1 MNEQNEHK
9 FIRIAT
15 LENTIEAQLLG
26 SILDEQNIPHHVRSY
41 HDTAFDGLFQ
51 AQKGWGVIS
60 APPSFKEDIL
70 GIILNIRSEGE
81 DIQTKT

>member
-9 FIRIAT
+9 FIRVAT
-15 LENTIEAQLLG
+15 LENTIEAQLLC
-26 SILDEQNIPHHVRSY
+26 SILDEQNIPHQVRSY

-60 APPSFKEDIL
+60 APPSFKEDVLDIL
-70 GIILNIRSEGE
+70 HSIRSEGVGL
-81 DIQTKT
+81 QTET